1 MRKYKILY
9 QTTLSEVHQ
18 QAALSSVPDILDVAM
33 IRNPSKREMLKLIAD
48 ADFLIS
54 EREGIIDNELI
65 SHAPDL
71 KLIQRIGSRTYDI
84 DLECAGNRGIAVCIQ
99 PIEKV
104 LNVAE
109 HMMMQIL
116 TLSKYT
122 CRSVG
127 LMKPD
132 SHWDRTPELCDED
145 TFSVNWAGMKN
156 IKSLHDMTIG
166 ILGFGEVG
174 YELALRLKPFGSSL
188 LYNKRKKL
196 PSSVESKIGLH
207 YRNRSEIFKESDV
220 LCSLLPLV
228 TGIEGTIDKQAIDM
242 MKPGSFIA
250 HC

>member
-1 MRKYKILY
+1 
-9 QTTLSEVHQ
+9 
-18 QAALSSVPDILDVAM
+18 
-33 IRNPSKREMLKLIAD
+33 
-48 ADFLIS
+48 
-54 EREGIIDNELI
+54 
-65 SHAPDL
+65 
-71 KLIQRIGSRTYDI
+71 
-84 DLECAGNRGIAVCIQ
+84 
-99 PIEKV
+99 
-104 LNVAE
+104 
-109 HMMMQIL
+109 MMMQIL

-174 YELALRLKPFGSSL
+174 YELALRLKPFGSSI

-196 PSSVESKIGLH
+196 PSSAESKIGLH
-207 YRNRSEIFKESDV
+207 FRNRSEIFKESDV

-250 HC
+250 HCGASSMVNEDDAATALKSGQLGGFAAETFAWEPVEPGNPLLALTVDPQINILLTPHIAVGSVTRPWFEKVYSNIINFVEGRSLAGRVI